1 MHQTRGARAAGDG
14 GVNHRRWGGDP
25 AGRAQSDAC
34 ALASCNKANAG
45 VLVTCSLLCCQ
56 EADMLLLA
64 AGSGALPTA
73 SHPARPGRAP
83 VASTA

>member
-1 MHQTRGARAAGDG
+1 MGGG
-14 GVNHRRWGGDP
+14 GVP

-64 AGSGALPTA
+64 AGPGALPTA
-73 SHPARPGRAP
+73 SPPARPGRAP
-83 VASTA
+83 AASTA